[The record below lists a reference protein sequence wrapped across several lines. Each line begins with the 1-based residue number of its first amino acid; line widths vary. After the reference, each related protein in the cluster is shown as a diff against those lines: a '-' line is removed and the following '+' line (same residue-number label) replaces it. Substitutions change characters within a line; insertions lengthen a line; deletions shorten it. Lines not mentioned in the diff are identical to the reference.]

1 MKGKLL
7 ATRQSTITKVAF
19 KVEMFAFTLMFTL
32 ISYMIPVHLILPW
45 ILLQNLGYD
54 YYWWGNVSMFFVRFV
69 LLFLVS
75 YIIGK
80 RIVLRHGLTSA
91 VVPLFLGSLA
101 GSTVLFYYVSLPSV
115 LQYSNDLIVIFAQC
129 LSVISICL
137 ETFFVSFTAMTI
149 GVIIKVK

>member
-1 MKGKLL
+1 MSVKL
-7 ATRQSTITKVAF
+7 F
-19 KVEMFAFTLMFTL
+19 KVGLFAFALMFTL
-32 ISYMIPVHLILPW
+32 IPYVIPVQLILPW

-54 YYWWGNVSMFFVRFV
+54 YYWWGNISMFFVKFV

-80 RIVLRHGLTSA
+80 RIVLKFGLSS
-91 VVPLFLGSLA
+91 VIIPLFLGSLV
-101 GSTVLFYYVSLPSV
+101 GSMVLFYYVSLPSV
-115 LQYSNDLIVIFAQC
+115 LDFSTDLIVIFAQF

-149 GVIIKVK
+149 GVIRKG